1 MTTHT
6 VNQISQ
12 GNDMSLNLDE
22 NSASYQIRAYQPGL
36 IQVNDQM
43 FATSII
49 ITPDKLINTWS
60 PQTID
65 ELNREDLVDV
75 IDLRPSILL
84 IGTGHHLQFPDL
96 KIYGDLIN
104 YGIGV
109 EIMNTHAACRTY
121 NVLTSEGRSVA
132 AALII
137 K

>member
-1 MTTHT
+1 MTPHT

-12 GNDMSLNLDE
+12 GNEMSLNLDE
-22 NSASYQIRAYQPGL
+22 NSATYQIRAYQPGL

-49 ITPDKLINTWS
+49 ITPDKLINTWP
-60 PQTID
+60 PQSIE
-65 ELNREDLVDV
+65 ELRRDDLVDV
-75 IDLRPSILL
+75 IKLQPSILI
-84 IGTGHHLQFPDL
+84 IGTGHDLQFPDL

-121 NVLTSEGRSVA
+121 NVLISECRNVA

>member
-22 NSASYQIRAYQPGL
+22 NSATYQIRAYQPGL

-43 FATSII
+43 FARSII
-49 ITPDKLINTWS
+49 ITPDKLINTWA
-60 PQTID
+60 PQSID
-65 ELNREDLVDV
+65 ELTREDLADV
-75 IDLRPSILL
+75 IALRPSILL
-84 IGTGHHLQFPDL
+84 IGTGHNLQFPDL

>member
-1 MTTHT
+1 MTIHA

-12 GNDMSLNLDE
+12 GNVMSLNLDE
-22 NSASYQIRAYQPGL
+22 NSASYQIRAYQPGVL
-36 IQVNDQM
+36 QVNDQT
-43 FATSII
+43 FTNSII
-49 ITPDKLINTWS
+49 ITPDKLINTWP
-60 PQTID
+60 PQSID
-65 ELNREDLVDV
+65 ELTREHLTEV
-75 IDLRPSILL
+75 IALHPSILL
-84 IGTGHHLQFPDL
+84 IGTGHELQFPDI